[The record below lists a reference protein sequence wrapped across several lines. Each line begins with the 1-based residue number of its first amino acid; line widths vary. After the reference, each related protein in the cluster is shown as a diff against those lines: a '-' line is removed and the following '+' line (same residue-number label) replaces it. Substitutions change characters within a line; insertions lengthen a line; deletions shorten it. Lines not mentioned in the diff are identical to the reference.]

1 MCVQSYVRGMT
12 GSGNALLEAVRNAD
26 LDALKR
32 LGASVDFSERYVKT
46 GRPAPADTM
55 PSSVMVIMLLV
66 ACLPHPCCCVLQ
78 NVSVTLHIA
87 CCSFGC
93 CARDRHAKLHR
104 ADRVASWK
112 TFFAA
117 RRSAPV
123 KFERV
128 DTACH
133 CVATRYP
140 ELQHVVPCCNTVGR
154 AAASKARGRCIWRH
168 AWGTWT
174 S

>member
-32 LGASVDFSERYVKT
+32 LGASVDFSERCVKT

-66 ACLPHPCCCVLQ
+66 ACLSHPCCCVLQ

-93 CARDRHAKLHR
+93 CARDCHACNMPSCIVLI
-104 ADRVASWK
+104 A
-112 TFFAA
+112 
-117 RRSAPV
+117 
-123 KFERV
+123 
-128 DTACH
+128 
-133 CVATRYP
+133 
-140 ELQHVVPCCNTVGR
+140 LQVGR
-154 AAASKARGRCIWRH
+154 RFLRRDAAPR
-168 AWGTWT
+168 
-174 S
+174 